1 MRKVVWLIAIAVL
14 AAWSLLAWAVGS
26 MVDTA
31 GDWAAANADRVSSTP
46 EVIEGLSWALG
57 GLGSAGEVIV
67 AIVWLVGA
75 AVILLAAAVVQR
87 LARGGRLPRL
97 LRRG

>member
-14 AAWSLLAWAVGS
+14 AVWSLLAWGVGS

-67 AIVWLVGA
+67 AIVWFVGV
-75 AVILLAAAVVQR
+75 AVIVLIAAVVQR
-87 LARGGRLPRL
+87 LAGRGKLPRF
-97 LRRG
+97 LRRD